1 MIERL
6 FADPKVVA
14 VNIHRVDGGY
24 QVHLRRQGYTFDV
37 AQRVHPSI
45 DAALNERLVKRSTDL
60 GDLLG

>member
-6 FADPKVVA
+6 FSDPKVVA

-24 QVHLRRQGYTFDV
+24 QVHLRREGYTFDV
-37 AQRVHPSI
+37 AQKVQPTVS
-45 DAALNERLVKRSTDL
+45 AALSARLVKRATDL

>member
-6 FADPKVVA
+6 FSDPKVLA
-14 VNIHRVDGGY
+14 VNIHRVDGGF

-37 AQRVHPSI
+37 AQKVHSSV
-45 DAALNERLVKRSTDL
+45 DAALSERLVKRSTDL